1 MSKYCAVSLYL
12 ALAASFRLV
21 MCFNLAAKQPTFL
34 LTNSLHPK
42 TLSSTRSPLTTTMK
56 VSGGFGAGKD
66 KDVASKIKPKGQ
78 WDRYTS
84 MDNKTAPPVRVAVR
98 ILNEADDG
106 EWVEV
111 GYVKS
116 QDNLFTEAAVA
127 RQRAL
132 IAEHAKRLY
141 PLKILPKFKLEWG
154 YYKEDSEE
162 WVTVNVKEVD
172 SSDGIERKI
181 GFEGIADPATG
192 FYCHYKEG
200 RIVDKQAAPVQKPE
214 GKVKR

>member
-1 MSKYCAVSLYL
+1 MPPIQMFVKMNKYRVVSLYL
-12 ALAASFRLV
+12 ALASSFRMV
-21 MCFNLAAKQPTFL
+21 ACFNLAAKQPTFL

-42 TLSSTRSPLTTTMK
+42 ILSSTPRSPLITTMK

-66 KDVASKIKPKGQ
+66 KDITSKIKPKGQ

-98 ILNEADDG
+98 ILNEAVDE
-106 EWVEV
+106 EWIEV

-132 IAEHAKRLY
+132 IAEVGL
-141 PLKILPKFKLEWG
+141 
-154 YYKEDSEE
+154 S
-162 WVTVNVKEVD
+162 
-172 SSDGIERKI
+172 
-181 GFEGIADPATG
+181 
-192 FYCHYKEG
+192 
-200 RIVDKQAAPVQKPE
+200 
-214 GKVKR
+214 